1 MLKLKE
7 LHISTYYVSAEGCV
21 RMPQLTDFGWQI

>member
-1 MLKLKE
+1 MVKLKQ

-21 RMPQLTDFGWQI
+21 RMPQLTDFG